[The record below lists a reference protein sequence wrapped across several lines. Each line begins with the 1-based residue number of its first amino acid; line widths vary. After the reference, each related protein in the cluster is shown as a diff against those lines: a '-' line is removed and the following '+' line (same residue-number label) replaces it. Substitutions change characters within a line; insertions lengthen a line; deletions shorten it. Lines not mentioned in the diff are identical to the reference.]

1 MPHRTEHISLANSLH
16 DVPASQWNALAGDY
30 PAARHEYL
38 NALETTGC
46 VGPDTGWHPHHILLR
61 RNGKLAGAMPLY
73 LKSHSRGEY
82 VFDYAWAHAFERH
95 GVPYYPKLVCAIP
108 FTPVPGPRL
117 LAHTIADK
125 NKLLNAAIAVTRNNE
140 ISSLH
145 VLFPLRED
153 LQVLEDNGL
162 MTRSNVQ
169 FHWSNRPYASMD
181 DFLAGMNQKNRK
193 KIRQSRR
200 ALNNEGVEF
209 EWLEGRDIDD
219 NALNFFY
226 RCYHRTYIEHGN
238 LPYLNPEF
246 FLRLR
251 DELPDNL
258 VLILAHQNGQ
268 PVASALNLRSADRLY
283 GRYWGSLKFISGLHF
298 EACYLQGIEYCI
310 ARGLN
315 VFEGGAQGEHKL
327 ARGLMPVQTYS
338 GHWIGEPGFA
348 RAIDDFLKRE
358 NVMIDDYVD
367 VLEGHSPFRKPPI
380 EPQV

>member
-1 MPHRTEHISLANSLH
+1 MPHRTEHISLANSL
-16 DVPASQWNALAGDY
+16 DGIPASQWNALAGDH

-46 VGPDTGWHPHHILLR
+46 VGPVTGWHPHHILLR

-125 NKLLNAAIAVTRNNE
+125 NKLLNAAIAVARNNE

-145 VLFPLRED
+145 VLFPVHED

-169 FHWSNRPYASMD
+169 FHWSNGPYASMD
-181 DFLAGMNQKNRK
+181 DFLAGLNQKNRK

-246 FLRLR
+246 FRRLR

-338 GHWIGEPGFA
+338 GHWIGEPGYA

-367 VLEGHSPFRKPPI
+367 VLEEHSPFRKPPI